1 MAFLENRN
9 TKWLHADNGG
19 GGGADMVNAI
29 SAAAEVV
36 AGVATDVWSQK
47 QEFKLDEKLWTREF
61 RNEVDRKQR
70 EAQNLEIQR
79 RQNLT
84 LGTLSEVR
92 KSNQKKMIRNIALG
106 IGIFGV
112 IGIGIYYAGKK

>member
-19 GGGADMVNAI
+19 GGDLVSAI
-29 SAAAEVV
+29 AAAAEMV

-47 QEFKLDEKLWTREF
+47 QEYKLDDKLWSREF

-84 LGTLSEVR
+84 LGTLAEVR

-106 IGIFGV
+106 IGIFGIIA
-112 IGIGIYYAGKK
+112 IGVYYAGKK